1 MTPRPTLQD
10 VGARAGVSAKT
21 VSNVLLGRPNVSDAT
36 RARVWEAVETTGY
49 VANAAG
55 RGLASGRTGRIAL
68 VVPNLHQPYFAEMAE
83 RLMVELAAHGLTSTL
98 IIARTG
104 EDERRVVLGE
114 AAPGVDGVIILPH
127 ELSWEM
133 PSDVTPPRPVVQ
145 LGGARTT
152 GLDWVAM
159 GERVGMRLV
168 TGHLLAQGH
177 RRFVVLWNVEIAA
190 DDPGE
195 RFGGIL
201 DALSA
206 AGLSSDD
213 VTVITGS
220 DWDRR
225 ESGYEAMAGLLR
237 TGQAFDAVIGVN
249 DALAVGAMR
258 ALRDA
263 GLRVPEDVAV
273 TGFDDTEEGAFLLPA
288 LTSVSPEAA
297 EMTRQAVR
305 LLVDRLD
312 GYAGPPREVHTGAQ
326 LVARASTGPG
336 QAGLGA

>member
-10 VGARAGVSAKT
+10 VGAIAGVSAKT
-21 VSNVLLGRPNVSDAT
+21 VSNVLLGRPNVSEAT
-36 RARVWEAVETTGY
+36 RARVWEAVAATGY

-55 RGLASGRTGRIAL
+55 RGLASGCTGRIAL

-83 RLMVELAAHGLTSTL
+83 RLMAELAQQGLTSTL

-104 EDERRVVLGE
+104 EEERRVVAGE

-127 ELSWEM
+127 MLSWEM
-133 PSDVTPPRPVVQ
+133 LDGIDPPRPVVQ
-145 LGGARTT
+145 LGGARTA
-152 GLDWVAM
+152 GIDWVAM

-168 TGHLLAQGH
+168 TEHLLALGH
-177 RRFVVLWNVEIAA
+177 RRFAVLWNVDIAA
-190 DDPGE
+190 DDPEE

-201 DALSA
+201 DALSS
-206 AGLSSDD
+206 AGMGGDD
-213 VTVITGS
+213 VTIVAGS

-237 TGQAFDAVIGVN
+237 TGQAFDAVVSVN

-258 ALRDA
+258 ALTDA

-288 LTSVSPEAA
+288 LTSVSPDAA
-297 EMTRQAVR
+297 EMASHAVR
-305 LLVDRLD
+305 LLVERLD
-312 GYAGPPREVHTGAQ
+312 GYAGSPREVYTSAH
-326 LVARASTGPG
+326 LVARASTLLAPLPP
-336 QAGLGA
+336 A

>member
-1 MTPRPTLQD
+1 MTPRPTLED
-10 VGARAGVSAKT
+10 VGQVAGVSAKT
-21 VSNVLLGRPNVSDAT
+21 VSNVLLGRPNVSDVT
-36 RARVWEAVETTGY
+36 RARVWAAVETTGY
-49 VANAAG
+49 VVNAAG

-83 RLMVELAAHGLTSTL
+83 RLMAELAPHGLTSTL
-98 IIARTG
+98 IIAQTG
-104 EDERRVVLGE
+104 EDERRVVVGE

-133 PSDVTPPRPVVQ
+133 KPGAVPPRPVVQ

-152 GLDWVAM
+152 GIDWVAM
-159 GERVGMRLV
+159 GERVGMSLV
-168 TGHLLAQGH
+168 TAHLLAQGH
-177 RRFVVLWNVEIAA
+177 RRFVVLWNVAIAA

-201 DALSA
+201 DALGA
-206 AGLSSDD
+206 AGLGRDD
-213 VTVITGS
+213 VTIVTGS

-288 LTSVSPEAA
+288 LTSVSPDGA
-297 EMTRQAVR
+297 EMVRHAAR
-305 LLVDRLD
+305 LLVERLD
-312 GYAGPPREVHTGAQ
+312 GYAGEPREVHTGAH
-326 LVARASTGPG
+326 LVARASTLLAPLPP
-336 QAGLGA
+336 A

>member
-10 VGARAGVSAKT
+10 VGRVAGVSAKT
-21 VSNVLLGRPNVSDAT
+21 VSNVLLGRPNVSDGT
-36 RARVWEAVETTGY
+36 RARVWEAVAATGY

-55 RGLASGRTGRIAL
+55 RGLASGRTGRIAI
-68 VVPNLHQPYFAEMAE
+68 VVPNLHQPYFAEMTG
-83 RLMVELAAHGLTSTL
+83 RLMAELAPHGLTTTL
-98 IIARTG
+98 VIARAG
-104 EDERRVVLGE
+104 KDERRVVVGD

-127 ELSWEM
+127 ALSWEM
-133 PSDVTPPRPVVQ
+133 PDEVVPPRPVVQ
-145 LGGARTT
+145 LGGARTA

-168 TGHLLAQGH
+168 TEHLLSQG
-177 RRFVVLWNVEIAA
+177 RRRLVALWNGEIGA
-190 DDPGE
+190 DPGE

-201 DALSA
+201 DALGEV
-206 AGLSSDD
+206 GLGRDD
-213 VTVITGS
+213 VTIVTGS

-237 TGQAFDAVIGVN
+237 TGQAFDAVLGVN

-273 TGFDDTEEGAFLLPA
+273 TGFDDTEEGAFLVPA
-288 LTSVSPEAA
+288 LTSVSPEGEAMAA
-297 EMTRQAVR
+297 HAVR
-305 LLVDRLD
+305 LLVERIN
-312 GYAGPPREVHTGAQ
+312 GYAGPPRTVYTGAR
-326 LVARASTGPG
+326 LVARASTGPAPG
-336 QAGLGA
+336 VPTD

>member
-10 VGARAGVSAKT
+10 VGAIAGVSAKT
-21 VSNVLLGRPNVSDAT
+21 VSNVLLGRPNVSEVT
-36 RARVWEAVETTGY
+36 RARVWEAVAATGY
-49 VANAAG
+49 VVNAAG

-83 RLMVELAAHGLTSTL
+83 RLMAELAPRGLTSTL
-98 IIARTG
+98 IIAQAG
-104 EDERRVVLGE
+104 ADERRVVVGD

-127 ELSWEM
+127 ALSWEM
-133 PSDVTPPRPVVQ
+133 PDVAPPRPVVQ
-145 LGGARTT
+145 LGGARTA

-159 GERVGMRLV
+159 GERIGMRLV
-168 TGHLLAQGH
+168 TEHLLAQGH
-177 RRFVVLWNVEIAA
+177 RRFVALWNGEIGV
-190 DDPGE
+190 DPSE

-201 DALSA
+201 DALGTV
-206 AGLSSDD
+206 GLGRDD
-213 VTVITGS
+213 VTIVTGS

-237 TGQAFDAVIGVN
+237 TGQSFDAVVSVN

-263 GLRVPEDVAV
+263 GLRIPEDVAV

-297 EMTRQAVR
+297 AMAGHAVR

-312 GYAGPPREVHTGAQ
+312 GYAGPPREVHTGAH
-326 LVARASTGPG
+326 LVARASTGHPPG
-336 QAGLGA
+336 GPGD